1 MLPIGSAACSGGGAG
16 VGGGV
21 GGGAGSGGG
30 AATGCAAC
38 SGSGTSQGEPP
49 NGASVAGA
57 APQSTLSAVGEA
69 GGGDAAGG
77 GDVGGGDAGGAP
89 QSAASGADGVVAGVS
104 LHSAPE
110 DCDGGGVA
118 DETSPN
124 PQEMFSSDRS
134 AGPERLGGWLRA
146 VKSRRSIA
154 SAGLSTLPHGSLPM
168 LVPPLSGMGP
178 GPSGPASTPL
188 NSAITM

>member
-1 MLPIGSAACSGGGAG
+1 MLPIGSAACSGGGA
-16 VGGGV
+16 GV

-49 NGASVAGA
+49 EGVSAAGA

-77 GDVGGGDAGGAP
+77 GGVGDTGGAP
-89 QSAASGADGVVAGVS
+89 QSAASGADGAVAGVS